1 MGVVRLLDNARSLG
15 FEIQGVMF
23 KKILIAN
30 RGEIALRIIRTC
42 KEMGIKTVAVYS
54 KADEE
59 SLHVRFADEAVCIGP
74 APSNESYLKIP
85 NIIAAAEI
93 TNADAIHPG
102 YGFLSENAK
111 FSKICAE
118 HKIKFIGAS
127 DGQIEKMGDKATAK
141 ETMRKAGVPTV
152 PGSEGL
158 LKDVAHA
165 KKEAKEMGYPVMI
178 KATAGGGGK
187 GMRAIWS
194 EDEMEKN
201 FESAVKEATA
211 SFGNGGMYMEKLIE
225 EPRHIEIQVVGDQY
239 GKACHLSERDC
250 SVQRRHQKLTEE
262 TPSPFMTD
270 SLRDDMGKA
279 AVKAA
284 EFIKYEGAGTV
295 EFLVDKHR
303 NFYFMEMNT
312 RIQVEHPI
320 TEQVVDYDL
329 IREQILVAG
338 GVPISGKNYLPKL
351 HSIECRINA
360 EDPYNDFRPS
370 PGRIT
375 TLHTPGGH
383 GVRLDTHVYSGYI
396 IPPNYDSMIAKLITT
411 AQTREEAINKMRRA
425 LDEFVIEG
433 IKTTIPFHRQLMD
446 HPDYLA
452 GNYTTKFMEDF
463 EMDPK
468 YQY

>member
-1 MGVVRLLDNARSLG
+1 MQMQ
-15 FEIQGVMF
+15 FI
-23 KKILIAN
+23 
-30 RGEIALRIIRTC
+30 
-42 KEMGIKTVAVYS
+42 
-54 KADEE
+54 
-59 SLHVRFADEAVCIGP
+59 
-74 APSNESYLKIP
+74 
-85 NIIAAAEI
+85 
-93 TNADAIHPG
+93 PG

-118 HKIKFIGAS
+118 HGIKFIGAS
-127 DGQIEKMGDKATAK
+127 AEMIDKMGDKATAK
-141 ETMRKAGVPTV
+141 ATMKAAGVPTI

-158 LKDVAHA
+158 LESLDQA
-165 KKEAKEMGYPVMI
+165 KKLAKEMGYPVML

-187 GMRAIWS
+187 GMRAVWKEEEI
-194 EDEMEKN
+194 EKA
-201 FESAVKEATA
+201 FESAKQEAGA
-211 SFGNGGMYMEKLIE
+211 AFGNDGMYMEKLIE

-262 TPSPFMTD
+262 TPSPFMTEE
-270 SLRDDMGKA
+270 LRNQMGLA

-320 TEQVVDYDL
+320 TEQVIDYDL
-329 IREQILVAG
+329 IREQILVAA
-338 GVPISGKNYLPKL
+338 GVPISGKNYTPKL

-370 PGRIT
+370 PGRIN
-375 TLHTPGGH
+375 TLHAPGGH
-383 GVRLDTHVYSGYI
+383 GVRLDTHVYSGYV

-411 AQTREEAINKMRRA
+411 AQTREEAINKMKRA

-446 HPDYLA
+446 NPDYVA
-452 GNYTTKFMEDF
+452 GNYTTKFMESF
-463 EMDPK
+463 KMEPVTEE
-468 YQY
+468 

>member
-1 MGVVRLLDNARSLG
+1 
-15 FEIQGVMF
+15 MF

-30 RGEIALRIIRTC
+30 RGEIALRVIRTC
-42 KEMGIKTVAVYS
+42 REMGIKTVAVYS
-54 KADEE
+54 TADAE
-59 SLHVRFADEAVCIGP
+59 SLHVKFADEAVCIGP
-74 APSNESYLKIP
+74 PPSNQSYLKMA
-85 NIIAAAEI
+85 NIISAAEI

-102 YGFLSENAK
+102 YGFLSEIAK
-111 FSKICAE
+111 FSKICQE
-118 HKIKFIGAS
+118 HGIKFIGAS
-127 DGQIEKMGDKATAK
+127 PEMIEKMGDKATAK
-141 ETMRKAGVPTV
+141 ATMKEAGVPCV
-152 PGSEGL
+152 PGSDGILDSLEQ
-158 LKDVAHA
+158 A
-165 KKEAKEMGYPVMI
+165 KKVAKEIGYPVMM

-187 GMRAIWS
+187 GMRAIWK
-194 EDEMEKN
+194 EEELDKAW
-201 FESAVKEATA
+201 ESARQEAA
-211 SFGNGGMYMEKLIE
+211 AAFGNDGMYMEKLIE
-225 EPRHIEIQVVGDQY
+225 EPRHIEIQVVGDAY

-270 SLRDDMGKA
+270 DLREKMGHA

-320 TEQVVDYDL
+320 TEQVIDYDL
-329 IREQILVAG
+329 IREQILVAA
-338 GVPISGKNYLPKL
+338 GVPISGKNYLPQL

-370 PGRIT
+370 PGKIT
-375 TLHTPGGH
+375 VLHSPGGH
-383 GVRLDTHVYSGYI
+383 GVRLDTHVYAGYT

-411 AQTREEAINKMRRA
+411 AQTREEAINKMKRA
-425 LDEFVIEG
+425 LDEFYIEG

-446 HPDYLA
+446 DPAYIS
-452 GNYTTKFMEDF
+452 GNYTTKFMETF
-463 EMDPK
+463 VMNEPS
-468 YQY
+468 

>member
-1 MGVVRLLDNARSLG
+1 MDAFIQERSDRKSSS
-15 FEIQGVMF
+15 MF

-74 APSNESYLKIP
+74 APSSESYLKIP

-102 YGFLSENAK
+102 YGFLSENSK

-118 HKIKFIGAS
+118 HDIKFIGAS
-127 DGQIEKMGDKATAK
+127 GDQIDKMGDKATAK
-141 ETMRKAGVPTV
+141 ETMKEAGVPTI

-158 LKDVAHA
+158 LKDVADA
-165 KKEAKEMGYPVMI
+165 KKTAKKVGYPVMI

-187 GMRAIWS
+187 GMRAVWS
-194 EDEMEKN
+194 EDEMEKH
-201 FESAVKEATA
+201 FESAVQEAEA
-211 SFGNGGMYMEKLIE
+211 AFGNGGMYMEKLIE
-225 EPRHIEIQVVGDQY
+225 EPRHIEIQIVGDQY

-250 SVQRRHQKLTEE
+250 SIQRRHQKLTEE

-270 SLRDDMGKA
+270 KLRESMGLA
-279 AVKAA
+279 AIKAA
-284 EFIKYEGAGTV
+284 EYIKYEGAGTV

-303 NFYFMEMNT
+303 DFFFMEMNT

-329 IREQILVAG
+329 IREQILVAA
-338 GVPISGKNYLPKL
+338 GVPISGNNYLPKL

-370 PGRIT
+370 PGKIT

-383 GVRLDTHVYSGYI
+383 GIRLDTHVYSGYV
-396 IPPNYDSMIAKLITT
+396 IPPYYDSMIAKLITS
-411 AQTREEAINKMRRA
+411 AQTREEAINKMKRA

-433 IKTTIPFHRQLMD
+433 VHTTIPFHRQLMD

-452 GNYTTKFMEDF
+452 GNYTTKFMDDF
-463 EMDPK
+463 EMK
-468 YQY
+468 ELE

>member
-1 MGVVRLLDNARSLG
+1 
-15 FEIQGVMF
+15 MF
-23 KKILIAN
+23 NKILIAN
-30 RGEIALRIIRTC
+30 RGEIALRVIRTC
-42 KEMGIKTVAVYS
+42 REMGIGTVAVYS

-59 SLHVRFADEAVCIGP
+59 SLHVKFADEAVCIGP
-74 APSNESYLKIP
+74 APSAESYLKIP

-111 FSKICAE
+111 FSKICDE

-127 DGQIEKMGDKATAK
+127 ADMISKMGDKATAK
-141 ETMRKAGVPTV
+141 ATMKAAGVPTI

-158 LKDVAHA
+158 IKDFAQCKKLA
-165 KKEAKEMGYPVMI
+165 KKVGYPVML

-187 GMRAIWS
+187 GMRAVWS
-194 EDEMEKN
+194 EDDLQKAWD
-201 FESAVKEATA
+201 SARQEAKA
-211 SFGNGGMYMEKLIE
+211 SFGNDGMYMEKLIE
-225 EPRHIEIQVVGDQY
+225 EPRHIEIQVVGDSF

-270 SLRDDMGKA
+270 KLRDKMGKA

-284 EFIKYEGAGTV
+284 EYIKYEGAGTV

-320 TEQVVDYDL
+320 TEQVIDYDL
-329 IREQILVAG
+329 IAEQIKVAAG
-338 GVPISGKNYLPKL
+338 HRLSGKDYYPKL

-370 PGRIT
+370 PGIIQ

-383 GVRLDTHVYSGYI
+383 GVRLDTHVYGGYV
-396 IPPNYDSMIAKLITT
+396 IPPHYDSMIAKLITT
-411 AQTREEAINKMRRA
+411 AQTREEAINKMKRA

-446 HPDYLA
+446 HPDYIE

-463 EMDPK
+463 EMKPL
-468 YQY
+468 

>member
-1 MGVVRLLDNARSLG
+1 
-15 FEIQGVMF
+15 MF

-30 RGEIALRIIRTC
+30 RGEIAMRLIRTC

-54 KADEE
+54 TADEE

-74 APSNESYLKIP
+74 PKSSESYLKTA

-93 TNADAIHPG
+93 CNADAIHPG

-111 FSKICAE
+111 FSKICKE
-118 HKIKFIGAS
+118 HGIKFIGAS
-127 DGQIEKMGDKATAK
+127 SDMIEKMGDKATAK
-141 ETMRKAGVPTV
+141 ATMKAAGVPTI
-152 PGSEGL
+152 PGSKGIMESFNQ
-158 LKDVAHA
+158 A
-165 KKEAKEMGYPVMI
+165 KKIAKKIGYPVML

-187 GMRAIWS
+187 SMRAVWKE
-194 EDEMEKN
+194 EDLLKAW
-201 FESAVKEATA
+201 ESAGQEAAA
-211 SFGNGGMYMEKLIE
+211 SFGNDGMYMENLIE
-225 EPRHIEIQVVGDQY
+225 DPRHIEIQIVGDSK

-262 TPSPFMTD
+262 TPSPFMTRE
-270 SLRDDMGKA
+270 LREEMGAA

-284 EFIKYEGAGTV
+284 EYIKYEGAGTV
-295 EFLVDKHR
+295 EFLVDKNR

-320 TEQVVDYDL
+320 TEQVINFDL
-329 IREQILVAG
+329 IREQILVAA
-338 GVPISGKNYLPKL
+338 GVTIKGENYLPSM

-370 PGRIT
+370 PGKIT
-375 TLHTPGGH
+375 TLHFPGGH
-383 GVRLDTHVYSGYI
+383 GVRLDTHVYGGYI
-396 IPPNYDSMIAKLITT
+396 IPPHYDSMIAKLITT

-433 IKTTIPFHRQLMD
+433 IKTTIPFHRKLME
-446 HPDYLA
+446 HPNYIS

-463 EMDPK
+463 SMED
-468 YQY
+468 

>member
-1 MGVVRLLDNARSLG
+1 
-15 FEIQGVMF
+15 MF

-30 RGEIALRIIRTC
+30 RGEIALRVIRTC
-42 KEMGIKTVAVYS
+42 REMGIKTVAVYS
-54 KADEE
+54 TADAE
-59 SLHVRFADEAVCIGP
+59 SLHVKFADEAVCIGP
-74 APSNESYLKIP
+74 PPSNLSYLKMS

-111 FSKICAE
+111 FSKICQE
-118 HKIKFIGAS
+118 HNIKFIGAS
-127 DGQIEKMGDKATAK
+127 PEMIDRMGDKASAK
-141 ETMRKAGVPTV
+141 ATMIEAGVPCV
-152 PGSEGL
+152 PGSVGILESYEQAEQL
-158 LKDVAHA
+158 AS
-165 KKEAKEMGYPVMI
+165 EFGYPVML

-187 GMRAIWS
+187 GMRAVWKQ
-194 EDEMEKN
+194 EDLLKAW
-201 FESAVKEATA
+201 ESARQESAA
-211 SFGNGGMYMEKLIE
+211 AFGNDGMYLEKLIE
-225 EPRHIEIQVVGDQY
+225 EPRHIEIQIVGDSF

-270 SLRDDMGKA
+270 ELREKMGLA

-284 EFIKYEGAGTV
+284 EYIKYEGAGTV

-320 TEQVVDYDL
+320 TEQVIDYDL
-329 IREQILVAG
+329 IREQIMVAAG
-338 GVPISGKNYLPKL
+338 IPISGKNYLPQL
-351 HSIECRINA
+351 HAIECRINA

-370 PGRIT
+370 PGKIT
-375 TLHTPGGH
+375 VLHSPGGH
-383 GVRLDTHVYSGYI
+383 GVRLDTHVYAGYT

-411 AQTREEAINKMRRA
+411 AQTRQEAINKMKRA
-425 LDEFVIEG
+425 LDEFHIEG

-446 HPDYLA
+446 HPDYVA
-452 GNYTTKFMEDF
+452 GNYTTAFMDTWV
-463 EMDPK
+463 MDAK
-468 YQY
+468 KEE